1 MAKTSVKKYEAI
13 ERAVCSDGR
22 VHGLL
27 QYYGANRTGRWCLA
41 EGTKV
46 KIKTSEGKILDKPI
60 QEVELSDLV
69 FDGED
74 WVTHEGVVYSGD
86 KEVIEWD
93 GVIATPEHIVF
104 ISDNEKMSLAE
115 AKERR
120 IQLWRG
126 NLKSIK

>member
-1 MAKTSVKKYEAI
+1 M
-13 ERAVCSDGR
+13 
-22 VHGLL
+22 
-27 QYYGANRTGRWCLA
+27 
-41 EGTKV
+41 
-46 KIKTSEGKILDKPI
+46 DKPI